1 MVLRALFR
9 PPQSTSVQKAV
20 APLLDAEEEVLRDK
34 AAAVL
39 GKVSLLVG
47 MVTSYVT
54 VPTTMTPR
62 ESRGASFARQW
73 PVPVIRSYHVIMV
86 SC

>member
-20 APLLDAEEEVLRDK
+20 APLLDAEEEVLREK

-39 GKVSLLVG
+39 GKVRIVVG
-47 MVTSYVT
+47 LRGQKVHELEKSAVFRYISTG
-54 VPTTMTPR
+54 R
-62 ESRGASFARQW
+62 LSRVF
-73 PVPVIRSYHVIMV
+73 
-86 SC
+86 C